1 MKAVWE
7 AVKFWRW
14 RSGFVVA
21 AAVLFLILGGL
32 AKMWLDTP
40 GIRFYEAKI
49 TEPAKA
55 PKVSV
60 VVPVYNAEKY
70 LRRGLDSLRKQTLK
84 DIEIICVNDGS
95 TDGSV
100 AILAEYAAHD
110 KRIKVITQENRYIGA
125 ARNRG
130 LDAAR
135 GEYVGFMDAD
145 DTVSPNYYADLYKA
159 AKKHNADMAVTPL
172 VNVVKKDLPW
182 WVRGGF
188 PRWNDIFGDGTV
200 AVPMSNREKVR
211 KLLADKEAV
220 GSAQL
225 AEAASYVY
233 IWEVIYRRAM
243 LKAHNIRFPECRCMT
258 EDGYFYYM
266 AGFYADK
273 AAVAPDTAYYL
284 YRAGATTSQGQYKKP
299 NRQEAEML
307 AELAGFY
314 NDSGRTDDSAQRW
327 KKDFYAYLQLM
338 FAYDYYKF
346 LPADRALW
354 RQWWHELLP
363 EVDVSQAVQ
372 EDEAD
377 SGMRAVYGSPRR
389 NATDVA
395 RLAMTEEE
403 RAAGTAR
410 LAMTKEEG
418 ATDVARLAMTKEEG
432 ATGVARLAM
441 TKEDSVPTREEK
453 AGAGHHKTGSGAVQ
467 ELERKAGAGR

>member
-1 MKAVWE
+1 MKAVRE
-7 AVKFWRW
+7 AVKFWRG
-14 RSGFVVA
+14 RSGFVWTAAVVA
-21 AAVLFLILGGL
+21 AILGGVF

-60 VVPVYNAEKY
+60 VVPVYNAEKF

-95 TDGSV
+95 TDGSA

-110 KRIKVITQENRYIGA
+110 KRIKIITQENRYIGA

-135 GEYVGFMDAD
+135 GEYVGFMDQD
-145 DTVSPNYYADLYKA
+145 DRVSPNYYENLYKA

-172 VNVVKKDLPW
+172 VLVVKKDLPW
-182 WVRGGF
+182 WVRGSF

-200 AVPMSNREKVR
+200 AIPMPSREKVR
-211 KLLADKEAV
+211 QLLTGKETV

-225 AEAASYVY
+225 AEAATFGF
-233 IWEVIYRRAM
+233 IWEKIYRRVM
-243 LKAHNIRFPECRCMT
+243 LKAHNIRFPECRCMI
-258 EDGYFYYM
+258 DDAYFFYT

-273 AAVAPDTAYYL
+273 AAVAPDTAYYYYQL
-284 YRAGATTSQGQYKKP
+284 GATTSKGRYLRP
-299 NRQEAEML
+299 NRQEVEML
-307 AELAGFY
+307 ADLATFY
-314 NDSGRTDDSAQRW
+314 GKSGRTDGSAQRW
-327 KKDFYAYLQLM
+327 KKDFYDFLLLTYAYN
-338 FAYDYYKF
+338 YSKF

-377 SGMRAVYGSPRR
+377 SGTGAVYGSPRR
-389 NATDVA
+389 S
-395 RLAMTEEE
+395 
-403 RAAGTAR
+403 
-410 LAMTKEEG
+410 

-432 ATGVARLAM
+432 ATGAARLAM
-441 TKEDSVPTREEK
+441 TKEDSVPAGEEK
-453 AGAGHHKTGSGAVQ
+453 AGAGQHETGFGAAQGV
-467 ELERKAGAGR
+467 ERKAGAGR

>member
-1 MKAVWE
+1 MKAGQE
-7 AVKFWRW
+7 TAKFWIW
-14 RSGFVVA
+14 RSGFVWT
-21 AAVLFLILGGL
+21 AAVVAVILGGVF

-49 TEPAKA
+49 TEPAREV
-55 PKVSV
+55 KVSV
-60 VVPVYNAEKY
+60 VVPVYNAEKF

-284 YRAGATTSQGQYKKP
+284 YRAGATTSQG
-299 NRQEAEML
+299 AEML

-377 SGMRAVYGSPRR
+377 SGKGAAYGSPRR
-389 NATDVA
+389 
-395 RLAMTEEE
+395 R
-403 RAAGTAR
+403 
-410 LAMTKEEG
+410 

-441 TKEDSVPTREEK
+441 TKEDSVPAGEEK
-453 AGAGHHKTGSGAVQ
+453 AGAGHHKTGFGAAQGV
-467 ELERKAGAGR
+467 ERKAGAGR